1 MPRFVNHTTYVYDS
15 VTGLNWKVQPTER
28 QLWRE
33 AEAGIP
39 SGWRIP
45 TLDEVQGL
53 IAGQKA
59 NLEDCNDAFGPG
71 NLPTDW
77 FWVHKFNAAGEEQGS
92 PGAFAAYF
100 VWMGFTPANRR
111 LEQALC
117 RYVQTD

>member
-1 MPRFVNHTTYVYDS
+1 MSRFVNHTSYVYDT
-15 VTGLNWKVQPTER
+15 VTNLNWKVAPTER

-33 AEAGIP
+33 AEEGIP
-39 SGWRIP
+39 AGWRIP

-53 IAGQKA
+53 LAGQKD
-59 NLEDCNDAFGPG
+59 NLDDCNAAFGAG

-77 FWVHKFNAAGEEQGS
+77 FWVHKFNAAHEEQGA

-100 VWMGFTPANRR
+100 VWMGHTPANRR
-111 LEQALC
+111 LERALC

>member
-1 MPRFVNHTTYVYDS
+1 MPRFTNHTTYVYDN
-15 VTGLNWKVQPTER
+15 VTDLNWKVSPTER

-33 AEAGIP
+33 AEADIP
-39 SGWRIP
+39 VGWRIP

-53 IAGQKA
+53 IAGQKD
-59 NLEDCNDAFGPG
+59 NLAECNAAFGEG

-77 FWVHKFNAAGEEQGS
+77 FWVYKFNAAGEEQGS

-100 VWMGFTPANRR
+100 VSMGFTPINRR
-111 LEQALC
+111 MERALC